1 MTDPTPPARSANSW
15 TGRRVLNFA
24 HQGGAREQPSSTLA
38 AFRAALAA
46 GADALEMDVHCSADG
61 HLVVCH
67 DPTVDRT
74 TNGTGRIAD
83 LTLAQLSALDNA
95 YWWVP
100 GEVVD
105 HDADEHAYVLRGR
118 APSDPGYGIA
128 TLEAVLDA
136 FPDVLINLDIKESV
150 PDVPPYERR
159 LADLLR
165 AHGRTDDVIVASFID
180 AALDAFA
187 GYAPEIPTSAGPRA
201 VSLLAM
207 ALATGGT
214 IPAEVTRHAAVQVPP
229 RFAGTDVVT
238 AESVARA
245 HDAGLAVHVWTIDD
259 PDEMVRLI
267 GLGVDG
273 IMSDWPSVCARVLD
287 LRGAGWLPPRSA

>member
-1 MTDPTPPARSANSW
+1 MTDASAPNPW
-15 TGRRVLNFA
+15 LGRRVLNYA
-24 HQGGAREQPSSTLA
+24 HQGGARERPSSTMA

-74 TNGTGRIAD
+74 TDGTGRIAD

-105 HDADEHAYVLRGR
+105 HDADRGAYVLRGR
-118 APSDPGYGIA
+118 GPADPEYGIA
-128 TLEAVLDA
+128 TLEAVLEA
-136 FPDVLINLDIKESV
+136 FPGVLLNLDIKQSA
-150 PDVPPYERR
+150 PDVPPYEQT
-159 LADLLR
+159 LAALLQ
-165 AHGRTDDVIVASFID
+165 AHGRSDDVIVASFLD
-180 AALDAFA
+180 SALDTFA
-187 GYAPEIPTSAGPRA
+187 EHAPEIPTSAGPRA
-201 VSLLAM
+201 VSMLAM
-207 ALATGGT
+207 ALATGEP
-214 IPAEVTRHAAVQVPP
+214 ILAEVTRHAAVQVPP

-267 GLGVDG
+267 RLGVDG
-273 IMSDWPSVCARVLD
+273 VMTDWPSVCARVLD
-287 LRGAGWLPPRSA
+287 LRAEGWSRPPAA